1 MTYKEGKG
9 FFHSE
14 EGQTLKQ
21 VAQRLQNLLLLKI
34 GKTHLDIAS

>member
-14 EGQTLKQ
+14 EGQTL
-21 VAQRLQNLLLLKI
+21 NLLLLKK
-34 GKTHLDIAS
+34 GKTLLDIAS